1 MLSYY
6 NSFNK
11 KGLVISDDAS
21 PTLRAYHKYQ
31 EMKAKD
37 PNDPN
42 LMEYLK
48 NPDFVPKSEVK
59 QPAPE
64 DKAKESSKVEP
75 KAEKKVEPIDTSKVG
90 NSFWSSKGLPKGTD
104 PNSKQ
109 AWMWAV
115 ELRNNWPDLY
125 EHPENTTN
133 SIAKPLFE
141 QARDIIEGKDSYGN
155 LSDEEKDAI
164 DAEEAKGIKDRQ
176 KQAAQA
182 KKKEEEAKPQPT
194 PSDVVTERPSREA
207 AGDDYVGQY
216 NKYLDYLDT
225 AEKTDKMVDDIL
237 DTRDDLEDRIND
249 SKNPEEKEALKKL
262 FARARNISIF

>member
-1 MLSYY
+1 
-6 NSFNK
+6 
-11 KGLVISDDAS
+11 
-21 PTLRAYHKYQ
+21 
-31 EMKAKD
+31 
-37 PNDPN
+37 
-42 LMEYLK
+42 
-48 NPDFVPKSEVK
+48 
-59 QPAPE
+59 
-64 DKAKESSKVEP
+64 
-75 KAEKKVEPIDTSKVG
+75 
-90 NSFWSSKGLPKGTD
+90 
-104 PNSKQ
+104 
-109 AWMWAV
+109 MWAV

-182 KKKEEEAKPQPT
+182 KKKKEETKKKIIEQRTAPKPKLRQKVNENAGEYKFDARKMGQEGEGEIKEEVKSQPP
-194 PSDVVTERPSREA
+194 PSDVVTERPTRES

-216 NKYLDYLDT
+216 NRYLDYLGS
-225 AEKTDKMVDDIL
+225 AEKTDKTVDDIL